1 MFDEYLT
8 EKAEQ
13 MLMWT
18 EPKLGQMMLGSVKR
32 ISHQILLH
40 MAWEDWLVY
49 IITIDCVIEVLH
61 ISILVTAD
69 HYTEYLI

>member
-13 MLMWT
+13 MLKWI

-32 ISHQILLH
+32 ISHQILLYL
-40 MAWEDWLVY
+40 AWEDWLVY
-49 IITIDCVIEVLH
+49 IITIDCVFAVLH

>member
-13 MLMWT
+13 MLKWI

-32 ISHQILLH
+32 ISHQILLY
-40 MAWEDWLVY
+40 LRRLISVY
-49 IITIDCVIEVLH
+49 
-61 ISILVTAD
+61 
-69 HYTEYLI
+69 HYNRLCYCSPTYFNTGNC